1 MGLKEDHQKL
11 LDELG
16 IPRDKQHEYFIPLD
30 IAEKADLSDDESDPV
45 GTDVEAFNE
54 GYRSGYEDGYNAA
67 LAEHGLAPDQ
77 PAKRRLPDRFSQ

>member
-16 IPRDKQHEYFIPLD
+16 IPRDEQHEYLIPLD
-30 IAEKADLSDDESDPV
+30 IAEKADISGDVPP

-67 LAEHGLAPDQ
+67 VEEHGLAPIQ
-77 PAKRRLPDRFSQ
+77 PPKSRPPDRSSR

>member
-16 IPRDKQHEYFIPLD
+16 IPRDEQHRYFIPLD
-30 IAEKADLSDDESDPV
+30 IAEKADLSGSVPL

-54 GYRSGYEDGYNAA
+54 GYSSGYEDGYNAA
-67 LAEHGLAPDQ
+67 LEEHGLTPSQ
-77 PAKRRLPDRFSQ
+77 PPKRRPSDRFSR